1 MTQQTAG
8 QTTGQRHYVMYHAG
22 CLDGFG
28 AAWAAHTVL
37 GDDNVDYLPASYGKP
52 LPNFRP
58 GSRIFILDFSY
69 PRETMLELIQ
79 HHEVTVLDHHETAE
93 EAIGDLPGCRYDCTR
108 SGAILAWQHFQPGAP
123 APEMLRYVEDRD
135 LWKFELPHSR
145 EVDAALRSFPADF
158 GTWSALDDLPCV
170 VDELAAQGHGILR
183 SNHRMAEMIC
193 ANTVMVEICGHQT
206 PTVNTPVLAS
216 EACEMLL
223 EREPGCQV
231 LRRLPGPGWP
241 AQVEP
246 AQPGGQQFRCLQA
259 RQITGRGRTPPRR
272 RLHPGTAGTPPDRGR
287 RGEERVTVRILTGM
301 LKTSGCDLPG
311 RRRARG
317 DAARHPGFSE
327 RLACRPN
334 HRRSGGDRAAAPGE
348 RENADHDRDR
358 PGPGRTGLAG
368 P

>member
-223 EREPGCQV
+223 EENPD
-231 LRRLPGPGWP
+231 
-241 AQVEP
+241 
-246 AQPGGQQFRCLQA
+246 A
-259 RQITGRGRTPPRR
+259 RFSAAYQ
-272 RLHPGTAGTPPDRGR
+272 DQDGR
-287 RGEERVTVRILTGM
+287 RKWSLRSRADSNFDVSKLAKLLGGGGHPHAAGFTQELPEHHLTG
-301 LKTSGCDLPG
+301 
-311 RRRARG
+311 
-317 DAARHPGFSE
+317 AA
-327 RLACRPN
+327 
-334 HRRSGGDRAAAPGE
+334 GE
-348 RENADHDRDR
+348 KRE
-358 PGPGRTGLAG
+358 
-368 P
+368 